1 MPTLPPASAPSTS
14 RATTSL
20 PTTPSQMTTS
30 LPNSS
35 LRYTTVEYIQDQQ
48 PQLQASPHLWF
59 DTCIIKE
66 EMGHLKFTLH
76 RPWIEN

>member
-1 MPTLPPASAPSTS
+1 MPTSPPGFTPSAS

-20 PTTPSQMTTS
+20 PTTPSQMKTS
-30 LPNSS
+30 LANSS
-35 LRYTTVEYIQDQQ
+35 LRYTTIEYIQDQQ
-48 PQLQASPHLWF
+48 PQLQASPHLRF
-59 DTCIIKE
+59 DTCMIKE